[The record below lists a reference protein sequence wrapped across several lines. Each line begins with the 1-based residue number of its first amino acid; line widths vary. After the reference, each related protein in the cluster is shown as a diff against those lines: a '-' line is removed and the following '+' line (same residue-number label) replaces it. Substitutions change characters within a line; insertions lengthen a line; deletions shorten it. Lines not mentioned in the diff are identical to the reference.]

1 MHIRIFEL
9 EAFLAAFFLE
19 PTAPV
24 LWLPFSASASDF
36 LDLTLR
42 PDLIPGLGATEPS
55 FLPTTP
61 FLTGPVDF
69 VAVVVEVV
77 LAGLFALALV
87 LEVFDAV
94 LLGTFATIFLV
105 PEGVVIVSL
114 GTLGVSSVFSSAA
127 GELFSAVSFDG
138 VAFSESFAGL
148 FLAVAVDLA
157 GAFLVVVVFFAGA
170 FFGSAAA
177 FAGAFSVGAAVSL
190 AGAFSVGAAVS
201 LAGAFSVGAA
211 VSLAGASMVS
221 VFVSTGSFFAAAGFA
236 AVFLAAVL
244 AGAFL
249 AVDFVSVEAFFAAA
263 GFAAVFLAAVLAG
276 AFLVVDFV
284 SVEAFFAAAGFA
296 AVFLAAV
303 LAGAF
308 LAVDFVSIEAFFA
321 SAALTGVFLAGAFLA
336 VVEVDSVFFT
346 VLVFLTGEELLELS
360 DWDSVPDVVFLA
372 GLIKK
377 GLSSFGA
384 KQKAVK
390 FTGTCFLSIR
400 LGCGRMGMG

>member
-190 AGAFSVGAAVS
+190 AGA
-201 LAGAFSVGAA
+201 
-211 VSLAGASMVS
+211 SMVS
-221 VFVSTGSFFAAAGFA
+221 VFVSTGS
-236 AVFLAAVL
+236 
-244 AGAFL
+244 
-249 AVDFVSVEAFFAAA
+249 FFAAA

>member
-114 GTLGVSSVFSSAA
+114 GTLGVSSVFSAAA

-249 AVDFVSVEAFFAAA
+249 AVDFVS
-263 GFAAVFLAAVLAG
+263 
-276 AFLVVDFV
+276 
-284 SVEAFFAAAGFA
+284 
-296 AVFLAAV
+296 
-303 LAGAF
+303 
-308 LAVDFVSIEAFFA
+308 IEAFFA

>member
-114 GTLGVSSVFSSAA
+114 GTLGVSSVFSAAA

-190 AGAFSVGAAVS
+190 AGA
-201 LAGAFSVGAA
+201 
-211 VSLAGASMVS
+211 SMVS
-221 VFVSTGSFFAAAGFA
+221 VFVSTGS
-236 AVFLAAVL
+236 
-244 AGAFL
+244 
-249 AVDFVSVEAFFAAA
+249 
-263 GFAAVFLAAVLAG
+263 
-276 AFLVVDFV
+276 
-284 SVEAFFAAAGFA
+284 FFAAAGFA